1 MSYFPLCT
9 PGKATEQLVRIL
21 VDRGYGS
28 ALILEAL
35 GVEGVAA
42 AQSGSPAAATW
53 HLSQRDSPAAQLVA
67 AVYLRRP
74 QPAAF
79 FRDLVGAEATSGLV
93 TEHALIPVEQQ
104 SAPGGDYGAESLCL
118 NLDIRP
124 AHHPAHGDAEVLVLS
139 DPDASLEDRVPGPGH
154 VPGVGNAPLSLLN
167 AIPQLAAN
175 ARVLDL
181 GTGSGVLALVLAA
194 NAGHK
199 PLKIFGSDIHGRAL
213 DFARVAA
220 KAQGLESPLVNWV
233 QGSWFEPFSA
243 ETTAPES
250 ANTGAFDVIVANPP
264 FVIGPS
270 VDLDADEGHVYR
282 DSGLPLDAAS
292 KLVVEQSVQHLAPG
306 GHAHLLIGWALGEED
321 SDAACSAAERILG
334 WLPDEGARAWVLQRD
349 EVDVATYVTT
359 WLRDESI
366 DPRSAAGQRRT
377 TEWLDFFARHQI
389 TRIGLGW
396 IHIEKFEGSSELTV
410 ESLDHALPAG
420 AYLGQEAAQ
429 WFARCRWIDQL
440 EVPGRPAATAVAE
453 SRYRLGRGIILE
465 KTATAADQGF
475 GEESARLTR
484 TDGPAWSHEVDG
496 VLATILA
503 GLSWEGLNLRDV
515 AEFYHA
521 VHGDELGISAEE
533 LVDQLVPIAVDLVR
547 HGMIVP
553 EGLRG
558 QY

>member
-1 MSYFPLCT
+1 MPYLPLCT
-9 PGKATEQLVRIL
+9 PGKATEQLVRTL
-21 VDRGYGS
+21 VERGYGS
-28 ALILEAL
+28 GLILEAL

-53 HLSQRDSPAAQLVA
+53 HLSRRGSVAAQLVA

-74 QPAAF
+74 QPATF
-79 FRDLVGAEATSGLV
+79 FQDLFGAETTSGLV
-93 TEHALIPVEQQ
+93 AEHTLIPVNQQ
-104 SAPGGDYGAESLCL
+104 SAQYADDSAELLRL

-139 DPDASLEDRVPGPGH
+139 DPDASLEERVPGPGH

-167 AIPQLAAN
+167 SIPQLPAN

-194 NAGHK
+194 NAGAE
-199 PLKIFGSDIHGRAL
+199 PPKIFGSDIHARAL
-213 DFARVAA
+213 AYARVAA
-220 KAQGLESPLVNWV
+220 AAQDLESPLVNWV

-243 ETTAPES
+243 QSTNAQP
-250 ANTGAFDVIVANPP
+250 FDVIVANPP

-270 VDLDADEGHVYR
+270 VDLDAEEGHVYR

-306 GHAHLLIGWALGEED
+306 GHAHLLIGWALGEEG
-321 SDAACSAAERILG
+321 SDAASSAAERILG
-334 WLPDEGARAWVLQRD
+334 WLPEEGARAWVLQRD

-366 DPRSAAGQRRT
+366 DLRSAAGQLRT

-396 IHIEKFEGSSELTV
+396 IHIEKFEGATELTV

-420 AYLGQEAAQ
+420 AYLGQEASQ
-429 WFARCRWIDQL
+429 WFTRCRWIDQL
-440 EVPGRPAATAVAE
+440 EVPGRSAATAVAE
-453 SRYRLGRGIILE
+453 SRYRLGRGVILE
-465 KTATAADQGF
+465 KTASATDQGF
-475 GEESARLTR
+475 GDESARLTR
-484 TDGPAWSHEVDG
+484 IDGPGWSHEIDH

-521 VHGDELGISAEE
+521 VHGDDLGISAEE

-553 EGLRG
+553 EDLREL
-558 QY
+558 Y

>member
-1 MSYFPLCT
+1 MPDFPLCT
-9 PGKATEQLVRIL
+9 PGKATEQLVRTL
-21 VDRGYGS
+21 VERGYGS
-28 ALILEAL
+28 VLILEAL

-53 HLSQRDSPAAQLVA
+53 HLSRRGSAAAQLVA

-79 FRDLVGAEATSGLV
+79 FRDLIGAEVTSGLV
-93 TEHALIPVEQQ
+93 AENALIPVEQQ
-104 SAPGGDYGAESLCL
+104 SAQDADDSAELLRL

-124 AHHPAHGDAEVLVLS
+124 VHHPAHGDTEVLVLS
-139 DPDASLEDRVPGPGH
+139 DPDASLEERVPGPGH

-167 AIPQLAAN
+167 SIPQLPAD

-194 NAGHK
+194 NAGAE
-199 PLKIFGSDIHGRAL
+199 PPKIFGSDIHARAL
-213 DFARVAA
+213 DYARVAA
-220 KAQGLESPLVNWV
+220 AAQGLESPLVNWV

-243 ETTAPES
+243 QSTNA
-250 ANTGAFDVIVANPP
+250 GAFDVIVANPP

-270 VDLDADEGHVYR
+270 VDLDAEEGHVYR

-306 GHAHLLIGWALGEED
+306 GHAHLLIGWALGEEG
-321 SDAACSAAERILG
+321 SNAASSAAERILG

-366 DPRSAAGQRRT
+366 DPRSTAGQLRT

-396 IHIEKFEGSSELTV
+396 IHIEKIEGATELTV

-420 AYLGQEAAQ
+420 AYLGLEAAQ

-440 EVPGRPAATAVAE
+440 EVPGRSAATAVAE
-453 SRYRLGRGIILE
+453 SRYRLGRGVILE
-465 KTATAADQGF
+465 KTASATDQGF
-475 GEESARLTR
+475 GDESARLTR
-484 TDGPAWSHEVDG
+484 IDGPGWSHEVDG

-533 LVDQLVPIAVDLVR
+533 LVDQLVPIAVDLAR

-553 EGLRG
+553 EDLRDL
-558 QY
+558 Y

>member
-1 MSYFPLCT
+1 MPDFPLCT
-9 PGKATEQLVRIL
+9 PGKATEQLVRTL
-21 VDRGYGS
+21 VERGYGS
-28 ALILEAL
+28 VLILEAL

-53 HLSQRDSPAAQLVA
+53 HLSRRGSAAAQLVA

-79 FRDLVGAEATSGLV
+79 FRDLVGAEVTSGLV
-93 TEHALIPVEQQ
+93 AENALIPVEQQ
-104 SAPGGDYGAESLCL
+104 SAQDADDSAELLRL

-124 AHHPAHGDAEVLVLS
+124 VHHPAHGDTEVLVLS
-139 DPDASLEDRVPGPGH
+139 DPDASLEERVPGPGH

-167 AIPQLAAN
+167 SIPQLPAD

-194 NAGHK
+194 NAGAE
-199 PLKIFGSDIHGRAL
+199 PPKIFGSDIHARAL
-213 DFARVAA
+213 DYACVAA
-220 KAQGLESPLVNWV
+220 AAQGLESPLVSWV

-243 ETTAPES
+243 QS
-250 ANTGAFDVIVANPP
+250 FDVIVANPP

-270 VDLDADEGHVYR
+270 VDLDAEEGHVYR

-306 GHAHLLIGWALGEED
+306 GHAHLLIGWALGEEG
-321 SDAACSAAERILG
+321 SNAASSAAERILG

-366 DPRSAAGQRRT
+366 DPRSTAGQLRT

-396 IHIEKFEGSSELTV
+396 IHIEKFEGATELTV

-420 AYLGQEAAQ
+420 AYLGLEAAQ

-440 EVPGRPAATAVAE
+440 EVPGRSAATAVAE
-453 SRYRLGRGIILE
+453 SRYRLGRGVILE
-465 KTATAADQGF
+465 KTASATDQGF
-475 GEESARLTR
+475 GDESARLTR
-484 TDGPAWSHEVDG
+484 IDGPGWSHEVDG
-496 VLATILA
+496 CLLYT
-503 GLSWEGLNLRDV
+503 SPSPRDRQKSRMPS
-515 AEFYHA
+515 
-521 VHGDELGISAEE
+521 SA
-533 LVDQLVPIAVDLVR
+533 
-547 HGMIVP
+547 
-553 EGLRG
+553 
-558 QY
+558 

>member
-1 MSYFPLCT
+1 MPYLPLCT
-9 PGKATEQLVRIL
+9 PGKATEQLVRTL
-21 VDRGYGS
+21 VERGYGS
-28 ALILEAL
+28 GLILEAL

-53 HLSQRDSPAAQLVA
+53 HLSRRGSVAAQLVV

-74 QPAAF
+74 QPATF
-79 FRDLVGAEATSGLV
+79 FQDLFGAETTSGLV
-93 TEHALIPVEQQ
+93 AEHTLIPVNQQ
-104 SAPGGDYGAESLCL
+104 SAQYADDSAELLRL

-139 DPDASLEDRVPGPGH
+139 DPDASLEERVPGPGH

-167 AIPQLAAN
+167 SIPQLPAN

-194 NAGHK
+194 NAGAE
-199 PLKIFGSDIHGRAL
+199 PPKIFGSDIHARAL
-213 DFARVAA
+213 AYARVAA
-220 KAQGLESPLVNWV
+220 AAQDLESPLVNWV

-243 ETTAPES
+243 QSTNAQP
-250 ANTGAFDVIVANPP
+250 FDVIVANPP

-270 VDLDADEGHVYR
+270 VDLDAEEGHVYR

-306 GHAHLLIGWALGEED
+306 GHAHLLIGWALGEEG
-321 SDAACSAAERILG
+321 SDAASSAAERILG

-366 DPRSAAGQRRT
+366 DPRSTAGQLRT

-396 IHIEKFEGSSELTV
+396 IHIEKFEGATELTV

-420 AYLGQEAAQ
+420 AYLGQEASQ
-429 WFARCRWIDQL
+429 WFARRRWIDQL
-440 EVPGRPAATAVAE
+440 EVPGRSAATAVAE
-453 SRYRLGRGIILE
+453 SRYRLGRGVILE
-465 KTATAADQGF
+465 KTASATDQGF
-475 GEESARLTR
+475 GDESARLTR
-484 TDGPAWSHEVDG
+484 IDGPGWSHEIDH

-521 VHGDELGISAEE
+521 VHGDDLGISAEE

-553 EGLRG
+553 EDLREL
-558 QY
+558 Y

>member
-1 MSYFPLCT
+1 MPDFPLCT
-9 PGKATEQLVRIL
+9 PGKATEQLVRTL
-21 VDRGYGS
+21 VERGYGS
-28 ALILEAL
+28 VLILEAL

-53 HLSQRDSPAAQLVA
+53 HLSRRGSAAAQLVA

-79 FRDLVGAEATSGLV
+79 FRDLVGAEVTSGLV
-93 TEHALIPVEQQ
+93 AENALIPVEQQ
-104 SAPGGDYGAESLCL
+104 SAQDADDSAELLRL

-124 AHHPAHGDAEVLVLS
+124 VHHPAHGDTEVLVLS
-139 DPDASLEDRVPGPGH
+139 DPDASLEERVPGPGH

-167 AIPQLAAN
+167 SIPQLPAD

-194 NAGHK
+194 NAGAE
-199 PLKIFGSDIHGRAL
+199 PPKIFGSDIHARAL
-213 DFARVAA
+213 DYARVAA
-220 KAQGLESPLVNWV
+220 AAQGLESPLVSWV

-243 ETTAPES
+243 QS
-250 ANTGAFDVIVANPP
+250 FDVIVANPP

-270 VDLDADEGHVYR
+270 VDLDAEEGHVYR

-306 GHAHLLIGWALGEED
+306 GHAHLLIGWALGEEG
-321 SDAACSAAERILG
+321 SNAASSAAERILG

-366 DPRSAAGQRRT
+366 DPRSTAGQLRT

-396 IHIEKFEGSSELTV
+396 IHIEKFEGATELTV

-420 AYLGQEAAQ
+420 AYLGLEAAQ

-440 EVPGRPAATAVAE
+440 EVPGRSAATAVAE
-453 SRYRLGRGIILE
+453 SRYRLGRGVILE
-465 KTATAADQGF
+465 KTASATDQGF
-475 GEESARLTR
+475 GDESARLTR
-484 TDGPAWSHEVDG
+484 IDGPGWSHEVDG

-553 EGLRG
+553 EDLRDL
-558 QY
+558 Y

>member
-1 MSYFPLCT
+1 MPDFPLCT
-9 PGKATEQLVRIL
+9 PGKATEQLVRTL
-21 VDRGYGS
+21 VERGYGS
-28 ALILEAL
+28 GLILEAL

-53 HLSQRDSPAAQLVA
+53 HLSRRGSAAAQLVA

-79 FRDLVGAEATSGLV
+79 FRDLVGAEVTSGLV
-93 TEHALIPVEQQ
+93 AENALIPVEQQ
-104 SAPGGDYGAESLCL
+104 SAQDADDSAELLRL

-124 AHHPAHGDAEVLVLS
+124 VHHPAHGDAEVLVLS
-139 DPDASLEDRVPGPGH
+139 DPDASLEERVPGPGH

-167 AIPQLAAN
+167 SIPQLPAN

-194 NAGHK
+194 NAGAE
-199 PLKIFGSDIHGRAL
+199 PPKIFGSDIHARAL
-213 DFARVAA
+213 DYARVAA
-220 KAQGLESPLVNWV
+220 AAQGLESPLVNWV

-243 ETTAPES
+243 QS
-250 ANTGAFDVIVANPP
+250 FDVIVANPP

-270 VDLDADEGHVYR
+270 VNLDAEEGHVYR

-306 GHAHLLIGWALGEED
+306 GHAHLLIGWALGEEG
-321 SDAACSAAERILG
+321 SNAASSAAERILG
-334 WLPDEGARAWVLQRD
+334 WLPDEGTRAWVLQRD

-366 DPRSAAGQRRT
+366 DPRSTAGQLRT

-396 IHIEKFEGSSELTV
+396 IHIEKFEGATELTV

-420 AYLGQEAAQ
+420 AYLGLEAAQ

-440 EVPGRPAATAVAE
+440 EVPGRSAATAVAE
-453 SRYRLGRGIILE
+453 SRYRLGRGVILE
-465 KTATAADQGF
+465 KTASATDQGF
-475 GEESARLTR
+475 GDESARLTR
-484 TDGPAWSHEVDG
+484 IDGPGWSHEVDG

-553 EGLRG
+553 EDLRDL
-558 QY
+558 Y

>member
-1 MSYFPLCT
+1 MTDIPLCT
-9 PGKATEQLVRIL
+9 PDQATEKLVRTL
-21 VDRGYGS
+21 VERCYGS
-28 ALILEAL
+28 ELILEAL

-53 HLSQRDSPAAQLVA
+53 HLSQRESEAAQLVA

-74 QPAAF
+74 QHSSF
-79 FRDLVGAEATSGLV
+79 FRDLVGAEAASGLV
-93 TEHALIPVEQQ
+93 AEHALIPVEQRSPQ
-104 SAPGGDYGAESLCL
+104 GESGGAEQFRL

-124 AHHPAHGDAEVLVLS
+124 VHHPAHGDAEVLVLS
-139 DPDASLEDRVPGPGH
+139 DPDASLDDRVPSPDH

-167 AIPQLAAN
+167 SIPQLPAN

-194 NAGHK
+194 NAGAEE
-199 PLKIFGSDIHGRAL
+199 PNIFGSDIHGRAL
-213 DFARVAA
+213 AYARVAA
-220 KAQGLESPLVNWV
+220 AAQDLDSPLVNWV
-233 QGSWFEPFSA
+233 QGSWFEPFS
-243 ETTAPES
+243 TES
-250 ANTGAFDVIVANPP
+250 FDVIVANPP

-270 VDLDADEGHVYR
+270 VNLDAEEGHVYR

-292 KLVVEQSVQHLAPG
+292 RLVVEQSVQHLATG
-306 GHAHLLIGWALGEED
+306 GRAHLLIGWALGDENSD
-321 SDAACSAAERILG
+321 SASSAAERILG

-366 DPRSAAGQRRT
+366 DPRSVAGQRRT

-389 TRIGLGW
+389 SRIGLGW
-396 IHIEKFEGSSELTV
+396 IHIEKIEGASELTV
-410 ESLDHALPAG
+410 ETLDHALPAG
-420 AYLGQEAAQ
+420 AYLGQEAAH
-429 WFARCRWIDQL
+429 WFARCDWIDQL
-440 EVPGRPAATAVAE
+440 EVPGRSASTAVAE
-453 SRYRLGRGIILE
+453 SCYRLGRGVILE
-465 KTATAADQGF
+465 KTASTTDQGF
-475 GEESARLTR
+475 GEESTRLTR
-484 TDGPAWSHEVDG
+484 TDGPGWSHEIDG

-521 VHGDELGISAEE
+521 VHGDALGISAEE
-533 LVDQLVPIAVDLVR
+533 LVDQLVPIALDLVR

-553 EGLRG
+553 EDLRDL
-558 QY
+558 Y

>member
-1 MSYFPLCT
+1 MPDFPLCT
-9 PGKATEQLVRIL
+9 PGKATEQLVRTL
-21 VDRGYGS
+21 VERGYGS
-28 ALILEAL
+28 VLILEAL

-53 HLSQRDSPAAQLVA
+53 HLSRRGSAAAQLVA

-79 FRDLVGAEATSGLV
+79 FRDLVGAEVTSGLV
-93 TEHALIPVEQQ
+93 AENALIPVEQQ
-104 SAPGGDYGAESLCL
+104 SAQDADDSAELLRL

-124 AHHPAHGDAEVLVLS
+124 VHHPAHGDTEVLVLS
-139 DPDASLEDRVPGPGH
+139 DPDASLEERVPGPGH

-167 AIPQLAAN
+167 SIPQLPAD

-194 NAGHK
+194 NAGAE
-199 PLKIFGSDIHGRAL
+199 PPKIFGSDIHARAL
-213 DFARVAA
+213 DYACVAA
-220 KAQGLESPLVNWV
+220 AAQGLESPLVSWV

-243 ETTAPES
+243 QS
-250 ANTGAFDVIVANPP
+250 FDVIVANPP

-270 VDLDADEGHVYR
+270 VDLDAEEGHVYR

-306 GHAHLLIGWALGEED
+306 GHAHLLIGWALGEEG
-321 SDAACSAAERILG
+321 SNAASSAAERILG

-366 DPRSAAGQRRT
+366 DPRSTAGQLRT

-396 IHIEKFEGSSELTV
+396 IHIEKFEGATELTV

-420 AYLGQEAAQ
+420 AYLGLEAAQ

-440 EVPGRPAATAVAE
+440 EVPGRSAATAVAE
-453 SRYRLGRGIILE
+453 SRYRLGRGVILE
-465 KTATAADQGF
+465 KTASATDQGF

-484 TDGPAWSHEVDG
+484 TDGPGWSHEVDG

-553 EGLRG
+553 EELRDL
-558 QY
+558 Y

>member
-1 MSYFPLCT
+1 MPDFPLCT
-9 PGKATEQLVRIL
+9 PGKSTEQLVRTL
-21 VDRGYGS
+21 VERGYGS
-28 ALILEAL
+28 VLILEAL

-53 HLSQRDSPAAQLVA
+53 HLSRRGSAAAQLVA

-79 FRDLVGAEATSGLV
+79 FRDLVGAEVTSGLV
-93 TEHALIPVEQQ
+93 AENALIPVEQQ
-104 SAPGGDYGAESLCL
+104 SAQDADDSAELLRL

-124 AHHPAHGDAEVLVLS
+124 VHHPTHGDTEVLVLS
-139 DPDASLEDRVPGPGH
+139 DPDASLEERVPGPGH

-167 AIPQLAAN
+167 SIPQLPAD

-194 NAGHK
+194 NAGAE
-199 PLKIFGSDIHGRAL
+199 PPKIFGSDIHARAL
-213 DFARVAA
+213 DYARVAA
-220 KAQGLESPLVNWV
+220 AAQGLESPLVSWV

-243 ETTAPES
+243 QS
-250 ANTGAFDVIVANPP
+250 FDVIVANPP

-270 VDLDADEGHVYR
+270 VDLDAEEGHVYR

-306 GHAHLLIGWALGEED
+306 GHAHLLIGWAIGEEG
-321 SDAACSAAERILG
+321 SNAASSAAERILG

-366 DPRSAAGQRRT
+366 DPRSTAGQLRT
-377 TEWLDFFARHQI
+377 TEWLDFFAHHQI

-396 IHIEKFEGSSELTV
+396 IHIEKFEGATELTV

-420 AYLGQEAAQ
+420 AYLGLEAAQ

-440 EVPGRPAATAVAE
+440 EVPGRSAATAVAE
-453 SRYRLGRGIILE
+453 SRYRLGRGVILE
-465 KTATAADQGF
+465 KTASATDQGF
-475 GEESARLTR
+475 GDESARLTR
-484 TDGPAWSHEVDG
+484 IDGPGWSHEVDG

-553 EGLRG
+553 EDLRDL
-558 QY
+558 Y

>member
-1 MSYFPLCT
+1 MPDFPLCT
-9 PGKATEQLVRIL
+9 PGKATEQLVRTL
-21 VDRGYGS
+21 VERGYGS
-28 ALILEAL
+28 VLILEAL

-53 HLSQRDSPAAQLVA
+53 HLSRRGSAAAQLVA

-79 FRDLVGAEATSGLV
+79 FRDLIGAEVTSGLV
-93 TEHALIPVEQQ
+93 AENALIPVEQQ
-104 SAPGGDYGAESLCL
+104 SAQDADDSAELLRL

-124 AHHPAHGDAEVLVLS
+124 VHHPAHGDTEVLVLS
-139 DPDASLEDRVPGPGH
+139 DPDASLEERVPGPGH

-167 AIPQLAAN
+167 SIPQLPAD

-194 NAGHK
+194 NAGAE
-199 PLKIFGSDIHGRAL
+199 PPKIFGSDIHARAL
-213 DFARVAA
+213 DYARVAA
-220 KAQGLESPLVNWV
+220 AAQGLESPLVSWV

-243 ETTAPES
+243 QS
-250 ANTGAFDVIVANPP
+250 FDVIVANPP

-270 VDLDADEGHVYR
+270 VDLDAEEGHVYR

-306 GHAHLLIGWALGEED
+306 GHAHLLIGWALGEEG
-321 SDAACSAAERILG
+321 SNAASSAAERILG

-366 DPRSAAGQRRT
+366 DPRSTAGQLRT

-396 IHIEKFEGSSELTV
+396 IHIEKFEGATELTV

-420 AYLGQEAAQ
+420 AYLGLEAAQ

-440 EVPGRPAATAVAE
+440 EVPGRSAATAVAE
-453 SRYRLGRGIILE
+453 SRYRLGRGVILE
-465 KTATAADQGF
+465 KTASATDQGF
-475 GEESARLTR
+475 GDESARLTR
-484 TDGPAWSHEVDG
+484 IDGPGWSHEVDG

-553 EGLRG
+553 EDLRDL
-558 QY
+558 Y

>member
-1 MSYFPLCT
+1 MPDFPLCT
-9 PGKATEQLVRIL
+9 PGKATEQLVRTL
-21 VDRGYGS
+21 VERGYGS
-28 ALILEAL
+28 VLILEAL

-53 HLSQRDSPAAQLVA
+53 HLSRRGSAAAQLVA

-79 FRDLVGAEATSGLV
+79 FRDLVGAEVTSGLV
-93 TEHALIPVEQQ
+93 AENALIPVEQQ
-104 SAPGGDYGAESLCL
+104 SAQDADDSAELLRL

-124 AHHPAHGDAEVLVLS
+124 VHHPAHGDTEVLVLS
-139 DPDASLEDRVPGPGH
+139 DPDASLEERVPGPGH

-167 AIPQLAAN
+167 SIPQLPAD

-194 NAGHK
+194 NAGAE
-199 PLKIFGSDIHGRAL
+199 PPKIFGSDIHARAL
-213 DFARVAA
+213 DYACVAA
-220 KAQGLESPLVNWV
+220 AAQGLESPLVSWV

-243 ETTAPES
+243 QS
-250 ANTGAFDVIVANPP
+250 FDVIVANPP

-270 VDLDADEGHVYR
+270 VDLDAEEGHVYR

-306 GHAHLLIGWALGEED
+306 GHAHLLIGWALGEEG
-321 SDAACSAAERILG
+321 SNAASSAAERILG

-366 DPRSAAGQRRT
+366 DPRSTAGQLRT
-377 TEWLDFFARHQI
+377 TEWLDFFAHHQI

-396 IHIEKFEGSSELTV
+396 IHIEKFEGATELTV

-420 AYLGQEAAQ
+420 AYLGLEAAQ

-440 EVPGRPAATAVAE
+440 EVPGRSAATAVAE
-453 SRYRLGRGIILE
+453 SRYRLGRGVILE
-465 KTATAADQGF
+465 KTASATDQGF
-475 GEESARLTR
+475 GDESARLTR
-484 TDGPAWSHEVDG
+484 IDGPGWSHEVDG

-553 EGLRG
+553 EDLRDL
-558 QY
+558 Y

>member
-1 MSYFPLCT
+1 MPDFPLCT
-9 PGKATEQLVRIL
+9 PGKATEQLVRTL
-21 VDRGYGS
+21 VERGYGS
-28 ALILEAL
+28 VLILEAL

-53 HLSQRDSPAAQLVA
+53 HLSRRGSAAAQLVA

-79 FRDLVGAEATSGLV
+79 FRDLVGAEVTSGLV
-93 TEHALIPVEQQ
+93 AENALIPVEQQ
-104 SAPGGDYGAESLCL
+104 SAQDADDSAELLRL

-124 AHHPAHGDAEVLVLS
+124 VHHPAHGDTEVLVLS
-139 DPDASLEDRVPGPGH
+139 DPDASLEERVPGPGH

-167 AIPQLAAN
+167 SIPQLPAD

-194 NAGHK
+194 NAGAE
-199 PLKIFGSDIHGRAL
+199 PPKIFGSDIHARAL
-213 DFARVAA
+213 DYACVAA
-220 KAQGLESPLVNWV
+220 AAQGLESPLVSWV

-243 ETTAPES
+243 QS
-250 ANTGAFDVIVANPP
+250 FDVIVANPP

-270 VDLDADEGHVYR
+270 VDLDAEEGHVYR

-306 GHAHLLIGWALGEED
+306 GHAHLLIGWALGEEG
-321 SDAACSAAERILG
+321 SNAASSAAERILG

-366 DPRSAAGQRRT
+366 DPRSTAGQLRT

-396 IHIEKFEGSSELTV
+396 IHIEKFEGATELTV

-420 AYLGQEAAQ
+420 AYLGLEAAQ

-440 EVPGRPAATAVAE
+440 EVPGSSAATAVAE
-453 SRYRLGRGIILE
+453 SRYRLGRGVILE
-465 KTATAADQGF
+465 KTASATDQGF

-484 TDGPAWSHEVDG
+484 TDGPGWSHEVDG

-553 EGLRG
+553 EELRDL
-558 QY
+558 Y

>member
-1 MSYFPLCT
+1 MSDNPLCT
-9 PGKATEQLVRIL
+9 PGKATEQLVRAL
-21 VDRGYGS
+21 VDQGYDS
-28 ALILEAL
+28 ELILEAL

-42 AQSGSPAAATW
+42 AQSGSPAAARW
-53 HLSQRDSPAAQLVA
+53 HLLRRESAAAQLVA

-74 QPAAF
+74 QHAAF

-93 TEHALIPVEQQ
+93 AEHALIPVEQQ
-104 SAPGGDYGAESLCL
+104 SAQDADDSAELLRL

-124 AHHPAHGDAEVLVLS
+124 AHHPAHGDTEVLVLS

-167 AIPQLAAN
+167 SIPQLPAN

-181 GTGSGVLALVLAA
+181 GTGSGVLALMLAA
-194 NAGHK
+194 NAGPK
-199 PLKIFGSDIHGRAL
+199 PPKIFGSDIHDRAL

-243 ETTAPES
+243 ETTASES

-270 VDLDADEGHVYR
+270 VNLDAEEGHVYR

-292 KLVVEQSVQHLAPG
+292 KLVVEQSVHHLAPG
-306 GHAHLLIGWALGEED
+306 GHAHLLIGWALGEEG
-321 SDAACSAAERILG
+321 SDVASSAAERILG

-440 EVPGRPAATAVAE
+440 EVPGRSAATAVAE
-453 SRYRLGRGIILE
+453 NRYRLGRGVILE
-465 KTATAADQGF
+465 KTASATDQGF

-484 TDGPAWSHEVDG
+484 TDGPGWSHEIDG

-521 VHGDELGISAEE
+521 VHGDELDINADE

-553 EGLRG
+553 EELREL
-558 QY
+558 Y

>member
-1 MSYFPLCT
+1 MPDFPLCT
-9 PGKATEQLVRIL
+9 PGKATEQLVRTL
-21 VDRGYGS
+21 VERGYGS
-28 ALILEAL
+28 VLILEAL

-53 HLSQRDSPAAQLVA
+53 HLSRRGSAAAQLVA

-79 FRDLVGAEATSGLV
+79 FRDLVGAEVTSGLV
-93 TEHALIPVEQQ
+93 AENALIPVEQQ
-104 SAPGGDYGAESLCL
+104 SAQDADDSAELLRL

-124 AHHPAHGDAEVLVLS
+124 VHHPAHGDTEVLVLS
-139 DPDASLEDRVPGPGH
+139 DPDASLEERVPGPGH

-167 AIPQLAAN
+167 SIPQLPAD

-194 NAGHK
+194 NAGAE
-199 PLKIFGSDIHGRAL
+199 PPKIFGSDIHARAL
-213 DFARVAA
+213 DYACVAA
-220 KAQGLESPLVNWV
+220 AAQGLESPLVSWV

-243 ETTAPES
+243 QS
-250 ANTGAFDVIVANPP
+250 FDVIVANPP

-270 VDLDADEGHVYR
+270 VDLDAEEGHVYR

-306 GHAHLLIGWALGEED
+306 GHAHLLIGWALGEEG
-321 SDAACSAAERILG
+321 SNAASSAAERILG

-366 DPRSAAGQRRT
+366 DPRSTAGQLRT

-396 IHIEKFEGSSELTV
+396 IHIEKFEGATELTV

-420 AYLGQEAAQ
+420 AYLGLEAAQ

-440 EVPGRPAATAVAE
+440 EVPGRSAATAVAE
-453 SRYRLGRGIILE
+453 SRYRLGRGVILE
-465 KTATAADQGF
+465 KTASATDQGF

-484 TDGPAWSHEVDG
+484 TDGPGWSHEVDG

-553 EGLRG
+553 EDLRDL
-558 QY
+558 Y